1 MNPRRVNVVA
11 VRGNQSNP
19 RITTKIPTD
28 RKLDVVAKVS
38 DNRKSIAINVKLH
51 ELSIG

>member
-1 MNPRRVNVVA
+1 M
-11 VRGNQSNP
+11 VRKYLGDKSNP

-38 DNRKSIAINVKLH
+38 DKRKAKVRTTSTSKNYN
-51 ELSIG
+51 